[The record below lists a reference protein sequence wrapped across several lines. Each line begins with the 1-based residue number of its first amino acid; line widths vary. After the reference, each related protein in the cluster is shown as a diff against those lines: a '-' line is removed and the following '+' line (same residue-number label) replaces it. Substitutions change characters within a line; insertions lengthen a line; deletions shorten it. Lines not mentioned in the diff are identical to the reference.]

1 MFLGIANSYLGK
13 LNATLGGTGSGGGV
27 LAMVARLL
35 GVRGADLNVAA
46 ATIPILLISLAM
58 FFMFLQIPAMCASLT
73 GGSGG
78 SFGAGLTNLT
88 HAKSLF
94 SRSRAR

>member
-1 MFLGIANSYLGK
+1 
-13 LNATLGGTGSGGGV
+13 
-27 LAMVARLL
+27 MVARLV
-35 GVRGADLNVAA
+35 GVKGDGLNVAA
-46 ATIPILLISLAM
+46 LTIPILLISMAM

-88 HAKSLF
+88 HAKSLL
-94 SRSRAR
+94 SRSRAK